1 LNKFGNKGMIKFRQ
15 CENCQSVKA
24 LHTDVGGVSVNLCS
38 DCDSKIFHQCLGK
51 TDKQIRNMF
60 WSYN

>member
-1 LNKFGNKGMIKFRQ
+1 MSNIKFRQ

-24 LHTDVGGVSVNLCS
+24 LQTDLGVWGVSVNLCS
-38 DCDSKIFHQCLGK
+38 DCESKIFYQCLGK

-60 WSYN
+60 WSHD